1 MRPWQILERRPLLD
15 RPPWFRMWEEDVRL
29 PGGHTIP
36 GYLCSET
43 REYAM
48 VFALMCDGTVPLV
61 RQYKHGKGR
70 DSLDLPAGYL
80 DGPDE
85 APLAAAQRELRE
97 ETGVTAGRWRPMGS
111 FVLDANRGG
120 SRMHLFLAE
129 DARRD
134 GQQELD
140 VTEDLE
146 VTFHTV
152 RGVDR
157 HGALGAHRQPAR
169 RRRGSCWRP
178 SILGARGERAARR
191 RRRRQDASER
201 VPLSRGL
208 SSGARPRPGIRWRA
222 ATGRATGGTGSSSRA
237 TSATAPVPAMPAIT
251 GTATRRTLTWR
262 RPCTTNAHRM
272 GVEWARIE
280 PREGEWSGEAVTH
293 YRDVLKA
300 LRERGIAPMVTLHH
314 FREPALA
321 GRPRRLGEPRRG
333 GPL

>member
-1 MRPWQILERRPLLD
+1 
-15 RPPWFRMWEEDVRL
+15 MWEEDVAL

-48 VFALMCDGTVPLV
+48 VFALMSDGTVPLV
-61 RQYKHGKGR
+61 RQYKHGKGQ

-134 GQQELD
+134 GGQELD
-140 VTEDLE
+140 VTEELE

-152 RGVDR
+152 EELIAMVLSGRIDS
-157 HGALGAHRQPAR
+157 L
-169 RRRGSCWRP
+169 P
-178 SILGARGERAARR
+178 SAAGIMLAAQILGAAGM
-191 RRRRQDASER
+191 
-201 VPLSRGL
+201 
-208 SSGARPRPGIRWRA
+208 SGAA
-222 ATGRATGGTGSSSRA
+222 K
-237 TSATAPVPAMPAIT
+237 AP
-251 GTATRRTLTWR
+251 
-262 RPCTTNAHRM
+262 
-272 GVEWARIE
+272 E
-280 PREGEWSGEAVTH
+280 
-293 YRDVLKA
+293 
-300 LRERGIAPMVTLHH
+300 
-314 FREPALA
+314 A
-321 GRPRRLGEPRRG
+321 GRQ
-333 GPL
+333 